1 MSLFKKK
8 KQDSENP
15 KETAEPIQPKSLKEI
30 ENALRKEKLQG
41 IAILSDKQGACYF
54 MGGQVKGIIVE
65 ICTAME
71 MDENFAL
78 IIRSS
83 LELFD
88 SFKEDKNAKSNTE
101 DASRSGQE

>member
-15 KETAEPIQPKSLKEI
+15 KETAEPIQPKPLKEI
-30 ENALRKEKLQG
+30 ESALRKDKLQG
-41 IAILSDKQGACYF
+41 IVILSDKQGACYF

-71 MDENFAL
+71 MDEDFAL

-88 SFKEDKNAKSNTE
+88 SFKEDKNTKSNTE

>member
-15 KETAEPIQPKSLKEI
+15 KETAEPIQPRSLKEI
-30 ENALRKEKLQG
+30 KNALRKEKLQG
-41 IAILSDKQGACYF
+41 IAILSDKQEACYF

>member
-15 KETAEPIQPKSLKEI
+15 KETAEPIQPKPLKEI
-30 ENALRKEKLQG
+30 ESALRKDKLQG
-41 IAILSDKQGACYF
+41 IVILSDKQGACYF

-88 SFKEDKNAKSNTE
+88 SFKEDKNAKPNTE
-101 DASRSGQE
+101 NVSRSDQV